1 MRSKIMRLSV
11 IFILLFLF
19 DIYVF
24 QAFSEISQN
33 WSKTAKIITYSIYW
47 LVPVLAMAMM
57 AASVYTDVSK
67 WDRNTYTVLRAFL
80 LIIYL
85 SKFLIVA
92 VLFIDDIRRML
103 MSGYD
108 SIAGTKSYDTSRS
121 AFLSHMA
128 ILVGSVP
135 LITLTY
141 GILRNRYRYTI
152 YKETIPVENLPKS
165 LDGLK
170 IVQISDIHSGSFTLK
185 EPVKSA
191 VDLIN
196 KQDADLVFFT
206 GDLVNS
212 QASEMADFID
222 VFDKIKSK
230 YGVFSILGNH
240 DYGDYARWEN
250 MEAKQKNFQQL
261 IDTHK
266 KMGWDIMLNEN
277 RNLSINGETVS
288 VIGVENYSASP
299 RFQKYGNL
307 EKACEGTAN
316 SALKLLLSH
325 DPTHW
330 EVEVLQKFKDIAITF
345 SGHTH
350 GFQFGIE
357 IPGWI
362 KWSPI
367 KYVYKHWAGLYKT
380 GKQYLYVNRGLG
392 YLGYPGRVGI
402 LPEITVIRLK
412 HFESKHAALPAT

>member
-1 MRSKIMRLSV
+1 MRLFI
-11 IFILLFLF
+11 IFILILLF
-19 DIYVF
+19 DTYVF
-24 QAFSEISQN
+24 QAFTEIGQN
-33 WSKTAKIITYSIYW
+33 WSKPIKIIVYSIYW
-47 LVPVLAMAMM
+47 LIPALAIGMLTAITFM
-57 AASVYTDVSK
+57 DVSK
-67 WDRNTYTVLRAFL
+67 WDRNTYTILRSVL

-85 SKFLIVA
+85 SKFLIVI
-92 VLFIDDIRRML
+92 VLFIDDLRRLL
-103 MSGYD
+103 MSAYEG
-108 SIAGTKSYDTSRS
+108 IAGTQSYDKSRS
-121 AFLSHMA
+121 SFLSHMA
-128 ILVGSVP
+128 IFVGSLP

-141 GILRNRYRYTI
+141 GIIRNRYRYKVF
-152 YKETIPVENLPKS
+152 KEIVPVENLPKS

-196 KQDADLVFFT
+196 SQDADLVFFT

-212 QASEMADFID
+212 VASEMADFID

-240 DYGDYARWEN
+240 DYGDYTRWESS
-250 MEAKQKNFQQL
+250 EAKQNNFNDL

-277 RNLSINGETVS
+277 RELKINGETVS
-288 VIGVENYSASP
+288 IIGVENYSASP

-307 EKACEGTAN
+307 QKAYEGTEN
-316 SALKLLLSH
+316 SSLKLLLSH

-330 EVEVLQKFKDIAITF
+330 EDEVLKKFKDIAITF

-350 GFQFGIE
+350 GAQFGIE
-357 IPGWI
+357 IQGWI

-367 KYVYKHWAGLYKT
+367 KYVYKQWAGLYKT

-402 LPEITVIRLK
+402 LPEITVLK
-412 HFESKHAALPAT
+412 LKRYESNTPNTFET